1 MAPRICVVT
10 GANKGIGYGIM
21 KELCQKFDGL
31 VYLTARNEE
40 RGKAAVAELNKL
52 GYFPRFHLL
61 DIDSEDSINTFAE
74 YLKKT
79 YNGLDVLVNNAAIS
93 YQRTATEPFGEKA
106 ENTIRV
112 NYFGTLNVCH
122 ALFPLLR
129 PHARVVHVSSS
140 FGHLSYID
148 GDEPQASSLRS
159 KLGSPTLTEEE
170 LNAIMNDYVRAAKA
184 GTWKEEGWQDRSYSV
199 SKVGMSALARIQQ
212 RAFDQD
218 PQPDLVVNSCHPGY
232 VDTDMSLHLG
242 PATIEEGAVSPCY
255 LALLPNNIKDLRGA
269 YIWSKK
275 EIIDWVHGPIPDTD

>member
-170 LNAIMNDYVRAAKA
+170 LNAIMNDYVRDQPPLRKEQCLHV
-184 GTWKEEGWQDRSYSV
+184 TWHSFPTISRTYEEPIYGPRKRLLIGSMDPSLTQTKKFKCAHLPIV
-199 SKVGMSALARIQQ
+199 S
-212 RAFDQD
+212 
-218 PQPDLVVNSCHPGY
+218 
-232 VDTDMSLHLG
+232 
-242 PATIEEGAVSPCY
+242 E
-255 LALLPNNIKDLRGA
+255 
-269 YIWSKK
+269 
-275 EIIDWVHGPIPDTD
+275 